1 MTESVLNT
9 DGTKNATTGE
19 TDLAKFK
26 ISYTDG
32 TKDTNGNLVYKDLKA
47 DGMTTVNGDAV
58 TMKTY
63 ATMQDWKDAT
73 ADFSDGVTDNE
84 VVVIAETGEIL
95 LGKDVSTTIQSK
107 GYSLSVSYEKT
118 GFSKGELR
126 PEYYFNCKDV
136 TDAANPVVYTK
147 YDGAGKEIPQ
157 DIEYTIAVNQTLT
170 INTNASDVFNADAG
184 RDVDEMIDAVQYAM
198 DAHDK
203 ISQIEAMMALEE
215 YAGEED
221 QKNLQKWLD
230 AATKEAD
237 YADDNLK
244 KLYNTYIGKFDSY
257 LTDVRLAITTVGSK
271 GDQLELTETRMS
283 NQQLT
288 VEDLKSSNEDRE
300 LSDIIID
307 YTSAFTAYQGALQ
320 AASKINQ
327 NTLLNYI

>member
-1 MTESVLNT
+1 MEIT
-9 DGTKNATTGE
+9 
-19 TDLAKFK
+19 K
-26 ISYTDG
+26 ISDVIVPELFEPYV
-32 TKDTNGNLVYKDLKA
+32 TKRTAEKSAIFQSGII
-47 DGMTTVNGDAV
+47 
-58 TMKTY
+58 
-63 ATMQDWKDAT
+63 T
-73 ADFSDGVTDNE
+73 ADAHFAALASEAARTHNMPFFNDLTGDPEE
-84 VVVIAETGEIL
+84 VLETTTTSPDKITSN
-95 LGKDVSTTIQSK
+95 KDVSTTIQSK